1 MWKKRACLIN
11 QRTRQMD
18 PYTMYTLLFSA
29 NSLFS
34 RPAGRSNA
42 ITAGKSILKRNNMN
56 NSSAASAADWSC
68 HKTCQL
74 CALAALPAFSR
85 TPNWEALTCTP
96 VLRELIKC
104 TKVRWID
111 EVDRSIYCVLV
122 VKQHIY
128 IQYATLWKV
137 AGIQWVC
144 ISSM

>member
-1 MWKKRACLIN
+1 
-11 QRTRQMD
+11 MD
-18 PYTMYTLLFSA
+18 LYTMYTLLFSA

-122 VKQHIY
+122 VKQHIIY
-128 IQYATLWKV
+128 IYNYIYIHSMLHYERWLE
-137 AGIQWVC
+137 
-144 ISSM
+144 SSECAFHLCNIWRLI